1 MEWFASQEPHSYSLY
16 FDLNIWFRAWKV
28 TTTFEKRVPGLWFF
42 GEAVVEQ
49 KLEYSLEFH
58 NTEAI
63 FGISYNLRNQPTR
76 RC

>member
-1 MEWFASQEPHSYSLY
+1 MVWFASQEPHSYSLY
-16 FDLNIWFRAWKV
+16 FDLNIFGP
-28 TTTFEKRVPGLWFF
+28 EKLPRLSRNGLLGYEFL